1 MATPIPP
8 NRARFSL
15 EDVAL
20 AAGGTIVQRGAY
32 ASEPGCGAFTDSR
45 ACSTGCLFLALRGEA
60 HDGHTF
66 VASAVEQ
73 GARIVVVERGRGVG
87 ISQMASVVEVE
98 DTLAAWGALAGA
110 WLRRWRSLSPLH
122 RVVAITGSS
131 GKTTTKELTAALLSA
146 IAPTH
151 KTAGNLNNRIGV
163 PAVLFG
169 LEDHHRFC
177 VLEVGMS
184 LPGEIEAICEFASP
198 DVSVIVNVGVAHS
211 EGVGGREGV
220 MHEKGALYRALG
232 PSGIAII
239 NRDDSYVC
247 RAADL
252 AKVEHVIAFGRQSA
266 EPEAPRT
273 VDPSYV
279 LVGRVPDGGGA
290 RVTIDSRGRSLELLF
305 PLPGE
310 AAAIDLTAAL
320 AAQEALSG
328 ERLEADV
335 LERALLPL
343 RLEGRASVRTLR
355 SEVLLLDDSYNANPS
370 SMRAS
375 LSTLREIAG
384 SRRKIAVLGEM
395 KELGALA
402 EAEHVSLGDA
412 LAESGIAL
420 VIGCGGLMDIALAQA
435 SAHGIAVEPCRDTAA
450 AASRACEL
458 VRAGDAVLVKGS
470 RSTGTERVVDA
481 LSKLPP

>member
-1 MATPIPP
+1 MATPIPQ
-8 NRARFSL
+8 NRARFL
-15 EDVAL
+15 LDEVAF
-20 AAGGTIVQRGAY
+20 ATGGTIVQRGTH
-32 ASEPGCGAFTDSR
+32 ASEPACGAFTDSR
-45 ACSTGCLFLALRGEA
+45 ACCTDSLFVALRGQA
-60 HDGHTF
+60 HDGHAF
-66 VASAVEQ
+66 VATAVEK
-73 GARIVVVERGRGVG
+73 GARIVVVERGRGRG
-87 ISQMASVVEVE
+87 IAQAASVVEVE

-110 WLRRWRSLSPLH
+110 WLRRWRSLSPRH

-131 GKTTTKELTAALLSA
+131 GKTTTKELTAALLCA

-163 PAVLFG
+163 PAVLLG
-169 LEDHHRFC
+169 LEDQHRFC

-184 LPGEIEAICEFASP
+184 LPGEIEAIGQFASP
-198 DVSVIVNVGVAHS
+198 DVAVIVNVGVAHS

-232 PSGIAII
+232 PSGIAIV
-239 NRDDSYVC
+239 NCDDAYVC

-252 AKVEHVIAFGRQSA
+252 ANVAHVIAFGRKGA
-266 EPEAPRT
+266 EPEAPGVPRAG
-273 VDPSYV
+273 YV
-279 LVGRVPDGGGA
+279 LVHRVPDGGGA
-290 RVTIDSRGRSLELLF
+290 RLTIDAHGRSLDVSF

-320 AAQEALSG
+320 AAQEALTG
-328 ERLEADV
+328 ERLDAAV
-335 LERALLPL
+335 IERALLPL

-355 SEVLLLDDSYNANPS
+355 SDVLVLDDSYNANPS

-375 LSTLREIAG
+375 LATLREIAG
-384 SRRKIAVLGEM
+384 SRRKVAVLGEM

-402 EAEHVSLGDA
+402 EAEHDSLGDA
-412 LAESGIAL
+412 IAEAGIAL
-420 VIGCGGLMDIALAQA
+420 VIGCGGLMDRALERA
-435 SAHGIAVEPCRDTAA
+435 SAHGVEVEPCRDTAA
-450 AASRACEL
+450 AVARACDL